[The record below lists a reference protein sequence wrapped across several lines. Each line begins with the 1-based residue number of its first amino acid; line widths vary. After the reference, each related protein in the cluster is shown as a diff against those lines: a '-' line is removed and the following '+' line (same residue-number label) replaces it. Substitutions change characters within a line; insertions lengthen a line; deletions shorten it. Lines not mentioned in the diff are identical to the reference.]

1 MFHMQDTTYF
11 VNGSYVKK
19 ENASIHVNDIGL
31 LRGFA
36 VFDYFKTYFG
46 IPFRIKDHLERLQI
60 SASLIGLDLPYSH
73 EEITN
78 ICNELLKRNNFTE
91 SNIRVVV
98 TGGVGADS
106 KTKGDSGFIMTCE
119 PRYNWDDIF
128 YTDGIK
134 IKTITGRRDL
144 WLSKTCNYIRAIE
157 YISKYKEQGFSEYL
171 YTFENKIYECTSSNV
186 YIIKDG
192 KVITTDDGVLRGITR
207 KVIFEIINKFMP
219 IEIREITL
227 DESYSADEVFI
238 SSTEKEIMPVV
249 TIDDKRVGSGEVG
262 KCVKQLINGFRE
274 YVNSKEWTQS

>member
-1 MFHMQDTTYF
+1 MSDTIYF
-11 VNGSYVKK
+11 VNGSFVKK
-19 ENASIHVNDIGL
+19 ENAFIHVNDIGL

-60 SASLIGLDLPYSH
+60 SASMIGLDIPYRN
-73 EEITN
+73 EEITG
-78 ICNELLKRNNFTE
+78 ICSELLKRNNFPE

-119 PRYNWDDIF
+119 PRFNWDDIF
-128 YTDGIK
+128 YSDGIK
-134 IKTITGRRDL
+134 IKTITGRRDI
-144 WLSKTCNYIRAIE
+144 WLSKTCNYIRAID

-171 YTFENKIYECTSSNV
+171 YTFDNKIFECTSSNV
-186 YIIKDG
+186 YIIKG
-192 KVITTDDGVLRGITR
+192 EKVITTDDGVLRGITR

-219 IEIREITL
+219 HEIREISLEET
-227 DESYSADEVFI
+227 YSADEVFI

-249 TIDDKRVGSGEVG
+249 MIDEKPVGGGVVG
-262 KCVKQLINGFRE
+262 NQVKQLIGGFRD
-274 YVNSKEWTQS
+274 YVNSKEWAVN